1 MNTTSTSNEG
11 YLDPATLEQLG
22 NMHIRAR
29 QLVEGIIAGLHR
41 SPHRGGSVEFAEY
54 IEYAPGHEIRHIDWK
69 VFAKSDKYYVK
80 QYEDETNLRA
90 YLLLDGSGSMD
101 FASEDAGLTKLRYA
115 SFLAATFA
123 YLFMRQG
130 DAVGALSFD
139 SEVRQ
144 YLPAS
149 AKTSH
154 LDDLFFLLDELPSR
168 EGTAIES
175 ALRTIAE
182 RAKGRSLVML
192 FSDLL
197 DIDEEVLNFLRVLR
211 SRRFEVAVF
220 HVIDPAEL
228 ELPYEGLTLFEGLEG
243 DGELLVDPDD
253 LRDRYMEM
261 MRTHLDEI
269 ERQCQEGDVEY
280 IRFTTT
286 EPIEEVALRFLRP
299 RF

>member
-1 MNTTSTSNEG
+1 MNTKPSSNEG
-11 YLDPATLEQLG
+11 YLDPATLEKLG
-22 NMHIRAR
+22 SMHIRAQ
-29 QLVEGIIAGLHR
+29 QLVEGIITGLHR

-69 VFAKSDKYYVK
+69 VYAKSDKYYVK

-101 FASEDAGLTKLRYA
+101 FASEDAPLTKLRYA

-154 LDDLFFLLDELPSR
+154 LDDLFFMLDKLPSR
-168 EGTAIES
+168 EGTAIEQ

-197 DIDEEVLNFLRVLR
+197 DTDDEVMNFLRVLR

-243 DGELLVDPDD
+243 EGELLVDPDD
-253 LRDRYMEM
+253 VRDRYMEM
-261 MRTHLDEI
+261 MRAHMDKVEQ
-269 ERQCQEGDVEY
+269 QCQEGDVEY
-280 IRFTTT
+280 FRFITT
-286 EPIEEVALRFLRP
+286 EAIEEVALRFLRP
-299 RF
+299 RA